1 MKVYL
6 SEINESWIV
15 DRIREDWY
23 KENPDISTR
32 NIKNSEMIW
41 IISPWVW
48 RKLPKRK
55 LKTNKVICTIHHID
69 FEKFPGKEEKEFI
82 KRDKYVDLYHVISK
96 KTKEQLE
103 KLTTKKIIHIPW
115 WVNQN
120 IFFEIKNRSTL
131 REKYGFNQEEY
142 LIGSFQRDTEGD
154 DLKSPKLI
162 KGPDIFLEI
171 VKDKY
176 EKNKNLKVVI
186 TGKRRNYLIENFEL
200 NKIPYKYFEMVDLE
214 TLNELYNLLDIYLVT
229 SRVEGGPQAIIECAI
244 SKTPILSTDVGI
256 ASEIL
261 SKESIFN
268 LNNYLQDIE
277 NAKPNIENA
286 YKMAQELIIPKGMI
300 KFREMFID
308 NYEN

>member
-1 MKVYL
+1 LKVFL

-23 KENPDISTR
+23 KENSDISTR
-32 NIKNSEMIW
+32 NIKNAEMIW

-48 RKLPKRK
+48 RKLPKGK
-55 LKTNKVICTIHHID
+55 LKKNKVICTIHHID
-69 FEKFPGKEEKEFI
+69 FDKFPGKEEKEFI

-176 EKNKNLKVVI
+176 KKNKNLKVVI

-200 NKIPYKYFEMVDLE
+200 NKIPYEYFEMVDLE
-214 TLNELYNLLDIYLVT
+214 TLNELYNILDIYLVT
-229 SRVEGGPQAIIECAI
+229 SRVEGGPQSIIECAI
-244 SKTPILSTDVGI
+244 NKTPVLSTDVGI

-261 SKESIFN
+261 SKESIFD

-277 NAKPNIENA
+277 VAKPNIDNA
-286 YKMAQELIIPKGMI
+286 YKMAQELIIPKGMR
-300 KFREMFID
+300 KFREMIID